1 MLYKYPFWL
10 SILYILVGKSPGEGN
25 GNPFQCSCL
34 GNPVDRGAW
43 RATVH
48 GIARDRHD
56 SVTKPPPSPLCTC
69 QSHTPNAALPTATVP
84 IW

>member
-56 SVTKPPPSPLCTC
+56 SVTKPSPPLCIC
-69 QSHTPNAALPTATVP
+69 QSQTPNAALPTATVP